1 MAPEPGSIRRW
12 QREEAARK
20 IEVAYLTDETRRPV
34 EYWWELLGKDTIKL
48 PEIRQRALTGRWA
61 ARRAKLF
68 EGIEEE
74 VLRKSRNRVIHD
86 RVAELQQIQQVRAD
100 IVDLVTPDVLKGVKI
115 YRVKPASYEGLVGAL
130 VKIDQLADAK
140 RDVVL
145 RMIEPDLAKEVQ
157 RGPEGIF
164 APEELRGVARMLL
177 ESRRKS
183 QQLGQGEKTHGT
195 EEGGEE
201 TSGEEGEEARPAQSG
216 PDRIVE
222 IVDSGDA
229 GDADD

>member
-1 MAPEPGSIRRW
+1 MAGEGSLRRW
-12 QREEAARK
+12 QREDAARK

-34 EYWWELLGKDTIKL
+34 EYWWEVLGKDHLKL
-48 PEIRQRALTGRWA
+48 PEIRQRALAGRWA

-100 IVDLVTPDVLKGVKI
+100 IVDLVTPEVFKGVKT
-115 YRVKPASYEGLVGAL
+115 YRVKPSSYEGLVGAL
-130 VKIDQLADAK
+130 VKIDMLADAK

-145 RMIEPDLAKEVQ
+145 RMIEPDLAVEVQ
-157 RGPEGIF
+157 KGPEGIF

-177 ESRRKS
+177 ESRRRK
-183 QQLGQGEKTHGT
+183 QLGQGDQRAQQ
-195 EEGGEE
+195 EGIDQEAADQE
-201 TSGEEGEEARPAQSG
+201 AEEAIPADQEQ
-216 PDRIVE
+216 PRQVID
-222 IVDSGDA
+222 VDSGDA
-229 GDADD
+229 GDAGD